1 MAGEIEQD
9 CRQDIGGDEQ
19 VVRAVDTAYS
29 EIMFK
34 LLLMPVWIAAY
45 LYGGKSFQVLV
56 NAHTGQVT
64 GERPYS
70 WIKIFFAALA
80 ALIVVAI
87 AVVIWSSTR
96 RHR

>member
-1 MAGEIEQD
+1 M
-9 CRQDIGGDEQ
+9 
-19 VVRAVDTAYS
+19 VTAVDTAYS

-56 NAHTGQVT
+56 NAHTGQVA

-87 AVVIWSSTR
+87 AVAVWSSTR